1 MQESKP
7 RAHIIVHSQIG
18 SRKCKADDNFCNQI
32 IMSDEGEFHLN
43 GAQKTQES
51 AIMVLERSMCPQ
63 TRDGLGNPLFII
75 LRKLEQ
81 CHPLVALI
89 LFCCFLHTF
98 DFLHN
103 KTPYIS

>member
-51 AIMVLERSMCPQ
+51 AIMYWS
-63 TRDGLGNPLFII
+63 D
-75 LRKLEQ
+75 Q
-81 CHPLVALI
+81 CAPKRV
-89 LFCCFLHTF
+89 TVWE
-98 DFLHN
+98 
-103 KTPYIS
+103 TPYLLYYESWNSVIRWLR